1 MVTVLVIILLI
12 IGIIISIICNICT
25 MSDDDRGFRIATSIV
40 ILILGFFLGMT
51 TYGTAIPTIEDYIHG
66 KVKLEVKQ
74 TVEDGVVVKCDT
86 IYYYK

>member
-1 MVTVLVIILLI
+1 MVTAILIILI

-25 MSDDDRGFRIATSIV
+25 MSDNDRGFRIASAIV
-40 ILILGFFLGMT
+40 ILILGFFLGVT
-51 TYGTAIPTIEDYIHG
+51 AYGTATPTIEDYIHG

-86 IYYYK
+86 LYYYK

>member
-1 MVTVLVIILLI
+1 MVIAILILLI

-25 MSDDDRGFRIATSIV
+25 MSNDDRGFRLASAIV
-40 ILILGFFLGMT
+40 ILILGFCLGVT
-51 TYGTAIPTIEDYIHG
+51 AYGTTTPTIEDYIHG

-74 TVEDGVVVKCDT
+74 TVEDGAVVKCDT